1 MKSERSIDKNRTSKR
16 AQFSS
21 AGEKR
26 ASGKPLPKIVAG
38 AVFLLLLFGGFRMF
52 SGGRDTTETASAASA
67 VAGQSTFKELSAT
80 TAVAIPVAEV
90 NDGKA
95 RFYSYKAGDGRDVK
109 FFVMKSSDGVY
120 RAALDTCDVCYRAKK
135 GYVQHGD
142 QMVCRKCGQSFPSAL
157 VNDVSGGCN
166 PVPVERRIENGN
178 IVIAAT
184 TLENAK
190 NYF

>member
-1 MKSERSIDKNRTSKR
+1 MKFEEKDGQDRTSKR
-16 AQFSS
+16 ARFTNGSQKS
-21 AGEKR
+21 AAK
-26 ASGKPLPKIVAG
+26 ALPKLVAG
-38 AVFLLLLFGGFRMF
+38 AVFILLLFGGFRMF
-52 SGGRDTTETASAASA
+52 SGGGDTTETASAGSA
-67 VAGQSTFKELSAT
+67 VAGQSTFKELAAAN
-80 TAVAIPVAEV
+80 AVSIPVAEV

-109 FFVMKSSDGVY
+109 FFVIKSSDGVL
-120 RAALDTCDVCYRAKK
+120 RAALDTCDVCYRAKQ
-135 GYVQHGD
+135 GYVQQGD

-166 PVPVERRIENGN
+166 PVPVERKVENGN
-178 IVIAAT
+178 IVIAAS